1 MPCSELNVLINT
13 FTWNAV
19 YTQSAI
25 KKTKNH
31 RVQTRSCVSF
41 LSPAFT
47 SVIVSHVVW
56 FYPIT
61 FGIIRCRKMCC
72 CCCCSLYGVC
82 PVCAALHSFMVLL
95 ISAQRCVFGPCVHGK
110 VNESAVGGWITSLLA
125 CYDHSGGEEA
135 AGLQTQTAVLWE
147 RRAQISGSLGS
158 QPKRTGRC
166 TTPIM
171 ITAKCTTMT

>member
-1 MPCSELNVLINT
+1 MQ
-13 FTWNAV
+13 TW
-19 YTQSAI
+19 I
-25 KKTKNH
+25 
-31 RVQTRSCVSF
+31 CVSF
-41 LSPAFT
+41 LPPVFT

-56 FYPIT
+56 FYLIT
-61 FGIIRCRKMCC
+61 FGIIKCRKMRCCC

-166 TTPIM
+166 TAPIM